1 MIYKTQQFT
10 NQELEDLVK
19 GLSVTKV
26 TPKKKGEV
34 TEKELPHQEVH
45 SEGIYKID
53 ERHKEGI
60 WNIEVINTVGDIAQ
74 AVNEKGKK
82 LWYCPECK
90 EIKESEVEF
99 MKSHHLRFCFKL
111 GAKKPKKIKFAKPLL
126 VRLEEI
132 EKKRAEEMHGF
143 HQWIETFKMVEK

>member
-19 GLSVTKV
+19 GLSVMKAESV
-26 TPKKKGEV
+26 KEGDTPVYSDYNNTLSKTELISEIWNKSGETIADVGEV
-34 TEKELPHQEVH
+34 
-45 SEGIYKID
+45 
-53 ERHKEGI
+53 R
-60 WNIEVINTVGDIAQ
+60 Q
-74 AVNEKGKK
+74 ALNEKGEK

-90 EIKESEVEF
+90 EIKESEIEF

-111 GAKKPKKIKFAKPLL
+111 GTKKPKKIKFAKPLL

-143 HQWIETFKMVEK
+143 HQWLETFKMVEK